1 MFRLKTRR
9 WLCIF
14 GRLCSLRGLP
24 LTAKVLILTLVI
36 GVVTWVILDYIQN
49 RNIREFFLTELA
61 KELELQARDDRALFD
76 QHIRSFQ
83 QAAKIIT
90 SQQRFQTYLTN
101 VDWQKQSLGSIQHYY
116 NLPPWLPTASVMQAF
131 FFARYAL
138 LLDDKGQ
145 VREIYHHFPEEPP
158 ALLTEPTLLLQ
169 KLSHN
174 QTYMTM
180 LDNFPYVLTS
190 QPVENSEEQPVA
202 ILFLASPL
210 DDEFLKTVLGR
221 SQKIISLIAGE
232 PPKVLASNHPELI
245 PAGTLV
251 NTLTADY
258 LTTGKS
264 YFDYGDS
271 DLDVGF
277 VSFVS
282 THTAYQLVGEI
293 LSQVHEQ
300 RLVLLGLLL
309 GIFVLLT
316 AWMTWHLRKVTYYMM
331 TLSKNYFGI
340 EPRWAGDEITQ
351 IFSSAQQ
358 LQEGIEH
365 TIAQANAIAAGNYHY
380 KVKLFSEQDQLG
392 RALLNMTRALRQAT
406 TRNEQQDWLKTGQTQ
421 LHEHLRGEQNL
432 VTLTKNIVVFLT
444 TYVGATAGKL
454 YLVKPP
460 NPSVKLFA
468 SHGCMLRADI
478 RTEYELGEGLA
489 GQAALEQ
496 QSILWTHI
504 PKDYR
509 YHQPMAASTGLE
521 NLFAI
526 PFYYD
531 EQIKG
536 VIELNFTTIP
546 TEIQREFLE
555 QVMSSLGVAI
565 NMAESRTKTTTL
577 L

>member
-9 WLCIF
+9 WLYSF
-14 GRLCSLRGLP
+14 GRGLP
-24 LTAKVLILTLVI
+24 LTAKVLVLTLVI
-36 GVVTWVILDYIQN
+36 GAVTWVILDYIQN
-49 RNIREFFLTELA
+49 QDIRKFFLAELA
-61 KELELQARDDRALFD
+61 KELEVQARDDRTLFD

-90 SQQRFQTYLTN
+90 SQQRFQTYLTS
-101 VDWQKQSLGSIQHYY
+101 VDWQKQPLDKIQHHYS
-116 NLPPWLPTASVMQAF
+116 LPPWLPTASVMQAF

-158 ALLTEPTLLLQ
+158 TLLTEPTPLLQ

-190 QPVENSEEQPVA
+190 QPIENSEEQPVA
-202 ILFLASPL
+202 ILLLASPL
-210 DDEFLKTVLGR
+210 DDEFLKTVSGR
-221 SQKIISLIAGE
+221 SQKIISLIAGD

-245 PAGTLV
+245 PTGTLV

-271 DLDVGF
+271 DLEVGF

-282 THTAYQLVGEI
+282 THTAYQLVDEI
-293 LSQVHEQ
+293 LGQVHKQ

-316 AWMTWHLRKVTYYMM
+316 AWMTWHLRKVTRYMM
-331 TLSKNYFGI
+331 ALSKNYFGI
-340 EPRWAGDEITQ
+340 KPRWAGDEIAQ
-351 IFSSAQQ
+351 ILSSAQQ
-358 LQEGIEH
+358 LREGIEH
-365 TIAQANAIAAGNYHY
+365 TITQANAIATGNYHH
-380 KVKLFSEQDQLG
+380 KVNLFSEQDQLG
-392 RALLNMTRALRQAT
+392 RALFNMTRALRAAT
-406 TRNEQQDWLKTGQTQ
+406 IQNEQQQWLKTGQTQ
-421 LHEHLRGEQNL
+421 LHEQLRGEQDL
-432 VTLTKNIVVFLT
+432 VTLAKNIIVFLT
-444 TYVGATAGKL
+444 TYVEATAGKF

-460 NPSVKLFA
+460 NLGVKLLA
-468 SHGCMLRADI
+468 SHAYVLRPDI

-504 PKDYR
+504 PKNYR
-509 YHQPMAASTGLE
+509 YHQPTATDTGLE
-521 NLFAI
+521 NLFAT
-526 PFYYD
+526 PFYYSG
-531 EQIKG
+531 QLKG
-536 VIELNFTTIP
+536 VIELSFATIP
-546 TEIQREFLE
+546 TEIQCEFLE
-555 QVMSSLGVAI
+555 QIMPSLGIAI
-565 NMAESRTKTTTL
+565 NTAESRTEIKTL